1 MLIVGRVGGNIVVV
15 GLEEE
20 GRGELVVALFDG
32 YFPFVVDL
40 L

>member
-1 MLIVGRVGGNIVVV
+1 MLVVGGAGGNVVV
-15 GLEEE
+15 IGLKKE
-20 GRGELVVALFDG
+20 GRGELIVTLFDG

>member
-1 MLIVGRVGGNIVVV
+1 MLVIGGVGRNIVVV

-20 GRGELVVALFDG
+20 GRGELVVALFNG
-32 YFPFVVDL
+32 YFPFMVDL